1 MMRAKIVSP
10 LWHQDDGSDER
21 DNVQLGAIQIDVLRD
36 PNPHLGFGGTGAQ
49 MIERKLG
56 MESPAEDGERQQ
68 QHRHTNGEMAGAHLG
83 TGLVR
88 WHHAQR
94 TYSVYTKGAR
104 GSSSVVFRIKRR
116 YVTGSEL

>member
-1 MMRAKIVSP
+1 MRAKIVSP

-21 DNVQLGAIQIDVLRD
+21 DNVQLGAIQIDVLRAIGG
-36 PNPHLGFGGTGAQ
+36 PFALGKQLGGGSAFGGTSAQ
-49 MIERKLG
+49 VIERKLG

-68 QHRHTNGEMAGAHLG
+68 KHRHTNGEMAGAHLG

-94 TYSVYTKGAR
+94 TYSVYTKGPAEALQWFSR
-104 GSSSVVFRIKRR
+104 
-116 YVTGSEL
+116 